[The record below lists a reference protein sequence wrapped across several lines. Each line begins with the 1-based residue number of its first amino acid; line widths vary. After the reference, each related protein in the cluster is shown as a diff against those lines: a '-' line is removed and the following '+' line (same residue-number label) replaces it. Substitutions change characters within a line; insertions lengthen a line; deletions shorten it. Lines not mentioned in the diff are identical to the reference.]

1 MALAWAPATWTG
13 VEDAVAPVVPVA
25 LEPLVAVAFEPPAE
39 GEAEVVAFLGSTAGA
54 YWSQTAPSASGH
66 CRRGSQFLS
75 NPWENRDQNKVG
87 RGPPLLQTV
96 LTEEIVPF
104 IKMYE

>member
-1 MALAWAPATWTG
+1 MALALAPATWTG
-13 VEDAVAPVVPVA
+13 VDDAVALVVPVA

-66 CRRGSQFLS
+66 CRSGSQCLCH
-75 NPWENRDQNKVG
+75 PGENQD
-87 RGPPLLQTV
+87 
-96 LTEEIVPF
+96 
-104 IKMYE
+104 